1 MFIKAINQQA
11 QQSACCKQTL
21 NYDLNAENAKTIKS
35 STNSN
40 VDVAGNYKNEIK
52 KNNWDT
58 QKGFDIQF
66 VIKKK

>member
-21 NYDLNAENAKTIKS
+21 NYDLNAENVKAIKS
-35 STNSN
+35 AANSN
-40 VDVAGNYKNEIK
+40 IDVAGNYKIEII

-58 QKGFDIQF
+58 QKGYDVQF